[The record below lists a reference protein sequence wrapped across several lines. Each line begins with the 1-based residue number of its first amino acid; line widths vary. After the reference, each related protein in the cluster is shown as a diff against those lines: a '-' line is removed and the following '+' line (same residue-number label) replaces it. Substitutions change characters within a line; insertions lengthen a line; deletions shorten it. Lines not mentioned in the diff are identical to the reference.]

1 MEHFLSFRP
10 SIHQLSN
17 NFSHLFEK
25 IEEIPLVV
33 TEIIVTIA
41 TFQEEGTKHVPVVFL
56 GDDLNQILTT
66 VNGTDPIFVGE
77 GPISPL
83 SVHKAFKACGPLGQ
97 GRQWAVFF
105 LIMNNQLKFGLFR
118 TEHFPL
124 KATSFESLRASN
136 NSNLKIL
143 GFTRIG
149 ETVVEVCSADG
160 NSYFLDASGK
170 VNITQ
175 NPLNI
180 INQFVSAVS
189 RDVPASM
196 KDQIEIFY
204 HRIAIEIF
212 SNSHGT
218 LAVVTDSDFDIP
230 YYLSDGIWLKESFD
244 LTKCVERY
252 LNFRDENSTL
262 SLVALGHL
270 IQNMMKM
277 DGVTIF
283 NSSGRVLGYNCFVKD
298 PALLGTGTPSVSG
311 GARRRAF
318 EVLTSKIGSELIGTL
333 YKSQDGMGDCHIKL

>member
-10 SIHQLSN
+10 SIHQLAN
-17 NFSHLFEK
+17 NFSHYFE
-25 IEEIPLVV
+25 ELPEIPLIL

-41 TFQEEGTKHVPVVFL
+41 TFQEEGTKHVPVVFIADHL
-56 GDDLNQILTT
+56 EQLLAT
-66 VNGTDPIFVGE
+66 VNGSDPIFVGE
-77 GPISPL
+77 GGVSPL
-83 SVHKAFKACGPLGQ
+83 TVHKAFKACGPLGQ
-97 GRQWAVFF
+97 GRQWAIFF
-105 LIMNNQLKFGLFR
+105 LLVNDKLKFGLFR

-124 KATSFESLRASN
+124 RATSFESLRAIN
-136 NSNLKIL
+136 NSQIKIL

-160 NSYFLDASGK
+160 ESYFLDASGK
-170 VNITQ
+170 IDITQ

-180 INQFVSAVS
+180 INQFVSAVT
-189 RDVPASM
+189 RDVPALM

-218 LAVVTDSDFDIP
+218 LAVVTDSSSDIP

-244 LTKCVERY
+244 LNKCVERY
-252 LNFRDENSTL
+252 LKLRDENSTL

-283 NSSGRVLGYNCFVKD
+283 NSSGKVLGFNCFVKD
-298 PALLGTGTPSVSG
+298 PALLGTTTPSISG

-318 EVLTSKIGSELIGTL
+318 EVLSSKIGSELIGTL
-333 YKSQDGMGDCHIKL
+333 YKSQDGMGDCHIRL